1 MFKNYLK
8 IAFRNLRKHKGFS
21 FINISGLAIG
31 MACAIFIMLYVDFEL
46 SYDNFHDD
54 ADRIYR
60 IVNEQTTSNGIRY
73 YAGVT
78 AGMGP
83 TIKDNLP
90 QVENMARIVR
100 LQPKTVR
107 YGTRAYL
114 EEKIV
119 FAEQEIF
126 DIFSIRFKQKGG

>member
-60 IVNEQTTSNGIRY
+60 CLLYTSPSPR
-73 YAGVT
+73 
-78 AGMGP
+78 
-83 TIKDNLP
+83 D
-90 QVENMARIVR
+90 
-100 LQPKTVR
+100 
-107 YGTRAYL
+107 
-114 EEKIV
+114 
-119 FAEQEIF
+119 
-126 DIFSIRFKQKGG
+126 